1 MQISIKMTPSM
12 VKEFI
17 AITSKCD
24 FDIDIAASNR
34 YYVDAKSIIG
44 VLGLDMTR
52 PLVIEYDGYNEDL
65 ENFIKRNAVAC

>member
-1 MQISIKMTPSM
+1 MQASIKMNPSM

-17 AITSKCD
+17 SVTTQCD

-34 YYVDAKSIIG
+34 YFVDAKSIVG

-52 PLVIEYDGYNEDL
+52 PLVLEYAGYNEAL
-65 ENFIKRNAVAC
+65 ESFIRSNAVAC

>member
-1 MQISIKMTPSM
+1 MQISIKMNPSM

-52 PLVIEYDGYNEDL
+52 PLVIEYNGYNEDL